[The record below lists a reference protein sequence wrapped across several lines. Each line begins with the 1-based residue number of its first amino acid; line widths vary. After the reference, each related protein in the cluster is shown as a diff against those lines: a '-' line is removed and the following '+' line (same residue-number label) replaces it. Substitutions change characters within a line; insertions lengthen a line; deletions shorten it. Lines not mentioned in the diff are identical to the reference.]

1 MAKYEKVLRHPDLN
15 EVLELL
21 IRKEKGLRAIQDMFK
36 RRYPNEPQY
45 HLSETTLRKFMT
57 EGVGIV
63 RDKANEAELRA
74 AVTDFLKNMEP
85 LSPPKEALPPVPVAP
100 YELHNYQELAM
111 DISEEAG
118 AGMQAVHS
126 LLIDTIETTRVILEE
141 VKEHE
146 RDVRDF
152 KQMTSACKDVA
163 DIYQVLAKL
172 NVKTDAQQEDNS
184 YEAFLALEDEEGA
197 ADES

>member
-74 AVTDFLKNMEP
+74 AVTDFLKNMDP
-85 LSPPKEALPPVPVAP
+85 LEPPKEALPPVPVAP
-100 YELHNYQELAM
+100 YELHNYQELASN
-111 DISEEAG
+111 IVEEAG
-118 AGMQAVHS
+118 ETGIVVNA
-126 LLIDTIETTRVILEE
+126 LLMDTIEVTRLVLEE
-141 VKEHE
+141 VKNHE

-163 DIYQVLAKL
+163 DIYQVLTKINSVSAAP
-172 NVKTDAQQEDNS
+172 TDENS
-184 YEAFLALEDEEGA
+184 YEAFMDFDEGDT
-197 ADES
+197 DES

>member
-36 RRYPNEPQY
+36 RRYPNDPQY
-45 HLSETTLRKFMT
+45 QLSETTLRKFMT

-63 RDKANEAELRA
+63 RDKAEEAELRA
-74 AVTDFLKNMEP
+74 AVTNFLTNMNP
-85 LSPPKEALPPVPVAP
+85 LEPPKEALPPVPVAP
-100 YELHNYQELAM
+100 YELHDYQELALEM
-111 DISEEAG
+111 TQEAG
-118 AGMQAVHS
+118 ESVQAVNS
-126 LLIDTIETTRVILEE
+126 LLIDTIEATKVILEE
-141 VKEHE
+141 VKAHE

-163 DIYQVLAKL
+163 DIYQVLNKL
-172 NVKTDAQQEDNS
+172 NVKIDTSETDNS
-184 YEAFLALEDEEGA
+184 YEAFLALAEEGE